1 MNERI
6 LAESEQYRIEAE
18 YESVLLTVK
27 ESGRT
32 VCIGDFYGDPAG
44 ALLDADGRF
53 AVLYGCGVIVYFLHH
68 PYAPYQYDT
77 LHPQWFERYRMDPM
91 RRITGAEQT
100 DAHTVCLLFET
111 GETETLHIP

>member
-44 ALLDADGRF
+44 ALLDAYPAS
-53 AVLYGCGVIVYFLHH
+53 AVVRALPHGSHASDH
-68 PYAPYQYDT
+68 
-77 LHPQWFERYRMDPM
+77 W
-91 RRITGAEQT
+91 RRA
-100 DAHTVCLLFET
+100 DRRPHSLSSV
-111 GETETLHIP
+111 